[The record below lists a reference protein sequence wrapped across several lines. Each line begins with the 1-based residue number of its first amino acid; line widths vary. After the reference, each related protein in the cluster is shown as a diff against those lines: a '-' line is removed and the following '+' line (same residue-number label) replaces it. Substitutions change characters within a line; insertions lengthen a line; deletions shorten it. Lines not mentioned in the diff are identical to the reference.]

1 MARIGWLILGFVI
14 AIVVFFVGGYIFIT
28 QGGVPM
34 AASAAPLP
42 LETTVAHLALRAADS
57 KSRDI
62 KNPLPLNDDNLAAG
76 AKIYH
81 DHCAIC
87 HGAPG
92 QTSELEHAMF
102 PIPPQLF
109 EPREM
114 VTDDPEGITYW
125 KVTNGIRLSGMPGFE
140 KLLSDEQRW
149 QVTMAVAHADKL
161 PDGAKA
167 RLQSGELH

>member
-1 MARIGWLILGFVI
+1 MSRIGWLIVGFVI
-14 AIVVFFVGGYIFIT
+14 AIAVFFVGGYIFVT
-28 QGGVPM
+28 AGGVPM

-42 LETTVAHLALRAADS
+42 LETTVAHMALRAAD
-57 KSRDI
+57 KQAGNTKD
-62 KNPLPLNDDNLAAG
+62 PLPVNEDNLTAG

-81 DHCAIC
+81 DHCAMC
-87 HGAPG
+87 HGGPG

-109 EPREM
+109 EARQM

-140 KLLSDEQRW
+140 KLLSDNERW

-161 PDGAKA
+161 PDRATKTLTG
-167 RLQSGELH
+167 G